1 MGYYNDGG
9 WPAYVSVAERKRRA
23 ERKLAALR
31 RHGQVCQPV
40 QIEGRAIARTF
51 WGKAWCQN
59 LEAYSDYA
67 NRLPRGRSYVRN
79 DALVDLRIGGGR
91 VTAQVMGS
99 DLYRVEIDITPVAS
113 SRWQSIINVCAGQ
126 IGSLIELL
134 QGKFS
139 KAVMQI
145 VTDKTQGLFPAPREI
160 RFRCSCPDSASLCK
174 HVATA
179 LYGVGARLDH
189 DPGLLFALREVD
201 PQALIAQATQS
212 SILAATALAPEHT
225 RLEGSDLSQ
234 LFGIDLGESPS
245 KPNASNVASPKPN
258 TAPRGKRETS
268 GGSEIPLT
276 GSAASKNKRVVAS
289 RKQVK
294 TITARELAALGI
306 AAHVRQRWIK
316 AGILVRT
323 DVRGVYRITAQTNR
337 AIAQYQALHQEAIN
351 RSAPRRT
358 RKST

>member
-1 MGYYNDGG
+1 MAYYNDGG

-23 ERKLAALR
+23 EQKLAALR

-79 DALVDLRIGGGR
+79 GALVDLSIGGGR
-91 VTAQVMGS
+91 VTAQAMGS
-99 DLYRVEIDITPVAS
+99 DLYRVDIDITPVAG
-113 SRWQSIINVCAGQ
+113 SRWQEIVKVCAGQ

-145 VTDKTQGLFPAPREI
+145 VTDKSQGLFPAPREI

-174 HVATA
+174 HVAAA

-201 PQALIAQATQS
+201 PQALIAQATQR
-212 SILAATALAPEHT
+212 SILDGTVLAPEHT
-225 RLEGSDLSQ
+225 RLEGGDLSQ
-234 LFGIDLGESPS
+234 LFGIDLGESPNN
-245 KPNASNVASPKPN
+245 PNDAIVTLPRPS
-258 TAPRGKRETS
+258 TARKGKRESS
-268 GGSEIPLT
+268 GKSEIPAKETVAVKNQKVDRAGKSAKTLT
-276 GSAASKNKRVVAS
+276 AH
-289 RKQVK
+289 
-294 TITARELAALGI
+294 ELAALGI
-306 AAHVRQRWIK
+306 SANIRQRWLK
-316 AGILVRT
+316 AGILIRT
-323 DVRGVYRITAQTNR
+323 DSRGIYRTTAQTNQ
-337 AIAQYQALHQEAIN
+337 AIASYRAPHPETI
-351 RSAPRRT
+351 SSKPRRT
-358 RKST
+358 LKSS